1 MAAKNRNKKRKN
13 PLVRI
18 TVFIIFILTIGFF
31 IFYAIDNPGFIQG
44 IFGRQQEN
52 GPGKNGS
59 TVLEDSGPQEYS
71 VSEVQEEPA
80 WTEPSLW
87 QRIIVFFRDKFDPPV
102 EEESYPSRLALKI
115 YFAQTGEE
123 KILAA
128 EERTVIAGS
137 PGNALK
143 GAMEELLRGPLQD
156 YHYPVIP
163 AGTELLASRE
173 ADGVAEIDLSR
184 EFLDNALDSRILDEY
199 IIYSIVNT
207 VTEIPG
213 IRGVI
218 FFMEGKRITVYGNI
232 DLSIPLIR
240 DPDLIIEDE
249 Q

>member
-1 MAAKNRNKKRKN
+1 MASKNRNKKRKN

-52 GPGKNGS
+52 GTEENVS
-59 TVLEDSGPQEYS
+59 TVLEDSGPEEYS
-71 VSEVQEEPA
+71 VSEVQGGPA
-80 WTEPSLW
+80 GTESLW
-87 QRIIVFFRDKFDPPV
+87 QRIMAFFREKFNDPV
-102 EEESYPSRLALKI
+102 EEPSYPHRITLNI

-137 PGNALK
+137 PGNAIK
-143 GAMEELLRGPLQD
+143 GAMEELLKGPLQD

-163 AGTELLASRE
+163 AGTELLGSRA

-207 VTEIPG
+207 VTGIPD

-218 FFMEGKRITVYGNI
+218 FFMEGKRITAYGNI

-240 DPDLIIEDE
+240 DPDLLEVSE
-249 Q
+249 

>member
-1 MAAKNRNKKRKN
+1 LAAKNRNKKRKN

-44 IFGRQQEN
+44 IFGREREETLETREAS
-52 GPGKNGS
+52 PGDGDD
-59 TVLEDSGPQEYS
+59 TLEYTLSD
-71 VSEVQEEPA
+71 VKEEPA
-80 WTEPSLW
+80 RTEPSLW
-87 QRIIVFFRDKFDPPV
+87 QKVIVFFRDKFDPPA
-102 EEESYPSRLALKI
+102 EESSYPHRLAINI

-143 GAMEELLRGPLQD
+143 GAMEELLKGPLQD

-163 AGTELLASRE
+163 AGTELLSSRA

-207 VTEIPG
+207 VTEIPD

-218 FFMEGKRITVYGNI
+218 FFMEGKRVTTYGNM

-240 DPDLIIEDE
+240 KQDLLEVSE
-249 Q
+249 